1 MKIRALNPHEVSL
14 HRELRIRVLN
24 DSPSSFAETASEAEA
39 RPLSYWEDLTRSVT
53 DPNRHVMFVAF
64 EGDAIVGT
72 TYGLLDHERSDA
84 GRLGGMWVDP
94 SQRRRGVGRALL
106 AAVLVW
112 ARERGLKRVGLWA
125 PASEPAAFTLYSR
138 EGFRDTGRQR
148 PLPTNAAL
156 RIIEMEI
163 EL

>member
-1 MKIRALNPHEVSL
+1 MKIRALEPYEVSF

-24 DSPSSFAETASEAEA
+24 DSPDSFGETGSEAEA

-53 DPNRHVMFVAF
+53 EPNRHVMFVAF

-72 TYGLLDHERSDA
+72 TYGLLDHERNDV
-84 GRLGGMWVDP
+84 GRVGGMWVAP
-94 SQRRRGVGRALL
+94 SQRRRGVGRSLL

-125 PASEPAAFTLYSR
+125 PASEPAAVALYSR
-138 EGFRDTGRQR
+138 AGFKDTGRQR
-148 PLPTNAAL
+148 PLPTNSDL
-156 RIIEMEI
+156 RISEMEI